1 MYSSIANNSFSYLLT
16 LDEMRKAIPEEIR
29 PSWVKITTIT
39 MVSSFDK
46 AIDIK
51 KLRGVFER
59 IGSYKMRRIGT
70 NTEGFEWK
78 LKPTTF
84 YNQVTL
90 TYNDTYS
97 TKSVKVFPNG
107 SIQVA
112 GCCDLFDCKR
122 IITQL
127 VHIFK
132 TFLGLEIELPEN
144 SFRVVMINSN
154 FSLNYNINL
163 MKVADWFE
171 EYNDIFKVSFEPDR
185 YSAVK
190 IKFKPAHNMKEITC
204 SIFSTGKI
212 IITGA
217 ETLKEIAFA
226 YNIINQHIN
235 ENPQIR
241 VSRTEETDVFDVYL
255 GYKCEP
261 FIEKLR
267 EKGFE
272 SWMKTITNRQINF

>member
-1 MYSSIANNSFSYLLT
+1 MYSTIANNSFSYLLT
-16 LDEMRKAIPEEIR
+16 IDEFRNALPEDLR
-29 PSWVKITTIT
+29 PSWIKITTIT
-39 MVSSFDK
+39 MVSNFIQH
-46 AIDIK
+46 IDIK
-51 KLRGVFER
+51 RLRTAFEDIGAYKLKRH
-59 IGSYKMRRIGT
+59 GT
-70 NTEGFEWK
+70 TTEGFEWK

-90 TYNDTYS
+90 TYHDTYS

-132 TFLGLEIELPEN
+132 VFLDIEIKVPLD

-163 MKVADWFE
+163 MKVSDWFE
-171 EYNDIFKVSFEPDR
+171 RYSDIFKVSFEPDR

-190 IKFKPAHNMKEITC
+190 IKFKPAHDMKEITC

-235 ENPQIR
+235 ENSEIR
-241 VSRTEETDVFDVYL
+241 VSRTEDTDVFDIFL
-255 GYKCEP
+255 GYRCDP
-261 FIEKLR
+261 FVKHLK
-267 EKGFE
+267 EKGFN
-272 SWMKTITNRQINF
+272 SWVKTITNRQINF

>member
-16 LDEMRKAIPEEIR
+16 INDFRNQLPEEFK
-29 PSWVKITTIT
+29 PSWIKITTIT
-39 MVSSFDK
+39 MVSSFVQE
-46 AIDIK
+46 IDIDR
-51 KLRGVFER
+51 LRTTFER
-59 IGSYKMRRIGT
+59 IGSYKMRRQGSKMD
-70 NTEGFEWK
+70 GFEWK

-90 TYNDTYS
+90 TYHDTYS

-127 VHIFK
+127 IFIFK
-132 TFLGLEIELPEN
+132 NFLGMTNTAPVE

-163 MKVADWFE
+163 MQVSDWFE
-171 EYNDIFKVSFEPDR
+171 RYNDIFKVSFEPDR

-190 IKFKPAHNMKEITC
+190 IKFKPAHDMKEITC

-217 ETLKEIAFA
+217 ETLKEIAFG

-235 ENPQIR
+235 ENPRIR
-241 VSRTEETDVFDVYL
+241 VSRTTETDVFDIFL

-261 FIEKLR
+261 FVKVLKER
-267 EKGFE
+267 GFE
-272 SWMKTITNRQINF
+272 SWMKTISNRQINF